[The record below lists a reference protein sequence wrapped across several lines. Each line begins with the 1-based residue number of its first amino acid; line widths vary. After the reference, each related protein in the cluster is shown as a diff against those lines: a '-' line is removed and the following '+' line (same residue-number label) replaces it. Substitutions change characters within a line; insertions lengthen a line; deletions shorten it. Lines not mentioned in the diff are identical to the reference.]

1 MRRAYTCAPAYWAH
15 HSWLEHGK
23 PIRDERTAR
32 IAHAFLFGS
41 YPQLVQVALADV
53 PPALPIWPR
62 PACARLC
69 RIVAALAFAPSL
81 RRVVAAQARA
91 AFAAGIAPR
100 LLDAIQRHPRAQ
112 TADLLVEPAPSLFS
126 RRDMTAVGLAVALEA
141 TADSRYAFWWS
152 LRLPREM
159 SETASRYRVSNL
171 SSAEA
176 RELVAEA
183 RRLMGAHPC

>member
-100 LLDAIQRHPRAQ
+100 LLGAIQRHPRAQ
-112 TADLLVEPAPSLFS
+112 AADLLVEPAPSLFS
-126 RRDMTAVGLAVALEA
+126 RRDMTAVGLALALEA

-159 SETASRYRVSNL
+159 SETASRYRVRNL

>member
-1 MRRAYTCAPAYWAH
+1 
-15 HSWLEHGK
+15 
-23 PIRDERTAR
+23 
-32 IAHAFLFGS
+32 
-41 YPQLVQVALADV
+41 
-53 PPALPIWPR
+53 
-62 PACARLC
+62 
-69 RIVAALAFAPSL
+69 
-81 RRVVAAQARA
+81 
-91 AFAAGIAPR
+91 
-100 LLDAIQRHPRAQ
+100 
-112 TADLLVEPAPSLFS
+112 
-126 RRDMTAVGLAVALEA
+126 MTAVGLAVALEA

>member
-100 LLDAIQRHPRAQ
+100 LLGAIQRHPRAHA
-112 TADLLVEPAPSLFS
+112 ADLLVEPAPSLFS
-126 RRDMTAVGLAVALEA
+126 RRDMTAVGLALALEA